1 MEFKNIIRASDSD
14 SSFKLSAFS
23 SKTVFLRFLTTA
35 KVEFQQKIW
44 KIIVCRQN
52 SLQNILSVLSG

>member
-1 MEFKNIIRASDSD
+1 MEFKNIIRASD
-14 SSFKLSAFS
+14 

-35 KVEFQQKIW
+35 KVEHEFQQKIW